1 MKNIANP
8 TAGKILVH
16 DKGLGGVTE
25 EQVEKRA
32 RELAIID
39 NREGPSAVDRVRARA
54 ELTGKTL
61 PPTSGEELSS
71 NDSLSRD
78 PSDPPAQRGRQVPNF
93 EGLDEEKATERLV
106 SEGVEEAQHEQM
118 LAARQKRSS

>member
-16 DKGLGGVTE
+16 DKGLGGPSE

-32 RELAIID
+32 RELALIE
-39 NREGPSAVDRVRARA
+39 NRAVPSKVDRARA
-54 ELTGKTL
+54 LAELRGTTL
-61 PPTSGEELSS
+61 PATSAEDLSN

-78 PSDPPAQRGRQVPNF
+78 PSDPPANRGHQVPNR
-93 EGLDEEKATERLV
+93 EGFDEQKAIERLV
-106 SEGVEEAQHEQM
+106 TEGVEEAQHDQM
-118 LAARQKRSS
+118 VAARHKKSS